1 MTQPARDDHGRF
13 IGSGNPG
20 GRPKEIAH
28 VRELARAWTAE
39 SIATLGEILQNPK
52 AKSSSRVAA
61 ANALLDRGWGRAP
74 QTIRVQQISE
84 MEEHELDDY
93 IARLEAELG
102 LTAGGPAGTE
112 EADGTGL
119 GDEDESATRH

>member
-1 MTQPARDDHGRF
+1 MRDRDESGRF
-13 IGSGNPG
+13 VTGSKGNPG
-20 GRPKEIAH
+20 GRPKEVAH
-28 VRELARAWTAE
+28 VRELAREWTAE
-39 SIATLGEILQNPK
+39 SIATLAEILQNTK

-102 LTAGGPAGTE
+102 LAAGGAPGAEGANGAGS
-112 EADGTGL
+112 
-119 GDEDESATRH
+119 GDDDEKPTRH